1 MTTRTAMVRGKQV
14 VYWELNASRPRT
26 LVMLHGFRGDRQ
38 GLIDVAY
45 SLSSFRLLIPDLPG
59 CGESE
64 ALSDRHTTANYVDWL
79 EEFLNVI
86 GQDTFGIWAHSY
98 GGTIAL
104 QYAAKAIRRPTVV
117 VAVAPVVALPGLLSA
132 VPTVYYSI
140 VRLLPR
146 RWHRAWIASHTMDR
160 VVGQVL
166 MKTRSGRERKALLNR
181 GRRSLATL
189 NPHVVVEQYS
199 SLRHHEQQDNVEA
212 IAIPVLIVAGGKDI
226 VAPIRLLQELAAR
239 ILDCQIVTMPG
250 LGHLAPLED
259 PDSAARITKGFIDRR
274 WIQDTRPSD
283 VRKGSPQA
291 EIERKQAG
299 GPQL

>member
-14 VYWELNASRPRT
+14 AYWELNASRPRT
-26 LVMLHGFRGDRQ
+26 LVLLHGFRGDRE

-64 ALSDRHTTANYVDWL
+64 ALSDRHTTANYVEWL

-104 QYAAKAIRRPTVV
+104 LYAATAARRPTVII
-117 VAVAPVVALPGLLSA
+117 AVAPVVALPGLLSA
-132 VPTVYYSI
+132 APTAYYSI

-146 RWHRAWIASHTMDR
+146 RWHRAWIANHTIDR

-166 MKTRSGRERKALLNR
+166 LKTRNGHERKALQNR
-181 GRRSLATL
+181 GRRSLAAV
-189 NPHVVVEQYS
+189 NPQVVVEQYS
-199 SLRHHEQQDNVEA
+199 SLRHHHNNVEA
-212 IAIPVLIVAGGKDI
+212 IAVPVLIAAGSKDI
-226 VAPIRLLQELAAR
+226 VAPIRQLQALAAR
-239 ILDCQIVTMPG
+239 IPDCQIVTMSG

-259 PDSAARITKGFIDRR
+259 PDSAARITTEFIDRR
-274 WIQDTRPSD
+274 WKS
-283 VRKGSPQA
+283 SPQA
-291 EIERKQAG
+291 EIEGKEAR
-299 GPQL
+299 GPEL